1 MSMQKMTEQR
11 SILVVEDEADI
22 RQVLSFF
29 LKQAGFNVITVS
41 GGQEAIGHLSTHRAD
56 LLILDILMRPVSGWQ
71 VLEWVRTQYVDTSIP
86 VIILTALAQ
95 FSHQVEGLER
105 GATEYITK
113 PMQPRR
119 VVERV
124 QDLLTQTAEQR
135 NLNRASGISERRQI
149 LEHFAAMQREELL

>member
-11 SILVVEDEADI
+11 GILVVEDEADI

-29 LKQAGFNVITVS
+29 LKQAGFDVIAVS
-41 GGQEAIGHLSTHRAD
+41 GGQEAIDHLSTHRAD

-71 VLEWVRTQYVDTSIP
+71 VLEWVRTQYADTSIP

>member
-1 MSMQKMTEQR
+1 MSMQKMEEKK

-22 RQVLSFF
+22 RQVISFF
-29 LKQAGFNVITVS
+29 LKQAGFNVVAVS
-41 GGQEAIGHLSTHRAD
+41 GGQEAIEYLSAYCAD
-56 LLILDILMRPVSGWQ
+56 LIILDILMRPVSGWQ
-71 VLEWVRTQYVDTSIP
+71 VLEWVRNHYADTAVP
-86 VIILTALAQ
+86 VLIMTALAQ

-124 QDLLTQTAEQR
+124 QDLLSQTAEQR
-135 NLNRASGISERRQI
+135 NVHRASGISERRQI
-149 LEHFAAMQREELL
+149 LEHFAAMQKEEML

>member
-1 MSMQKMTEQR
+1 MQKMTEKK

-22 RQVLSFF
+22 CQVLTFF
-29 LKQAGFNVITVS
+29 LKQAGFDVVAVS
-41 GGQEAIGHLSTHRAD
+41 GGQEAIDHLSTQRAD
-56 LLILDILMRPVSGWQ
+56 LIVLDILMRPVSGWQ
-71 VLEWVRTQYVDTSIP
+71 VLEWVRTQYADTSVP
-86 VIILTALAQ
+86 VLILTALAQ

-124 QDLLTQTAEQR
+124 QDLLAQTSEQR
-135 NLNRASGISERRQI
+135 NSNRASGISERRQI